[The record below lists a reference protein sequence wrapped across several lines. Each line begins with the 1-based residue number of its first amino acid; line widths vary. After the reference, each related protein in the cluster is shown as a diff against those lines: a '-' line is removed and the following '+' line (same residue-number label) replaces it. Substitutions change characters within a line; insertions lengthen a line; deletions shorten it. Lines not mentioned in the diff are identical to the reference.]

1 MTDALTLLNKNALP
15 IAQKVIAAASVGATY
30 TIVGSGFTSPMLAV
44 LIVSTLDEDVQF
56 SWDGVVD
63 AFPIVSGA
71 TIVLDFKSDNIP
83 LPAQYAPYVK
93 QIGVPTTGSLYVG
106 GFTSAG

>member
-15 IAQKVIAAASVGATY
+15 IAQKTVAAAGIGATY
-30 TIVGSGFTSPMLAV
+30 AIVGSGFSSPMLMV
-44 LIVSTLDEDVQF
+44 IIISTLDGDVQF

-63 AFPIVSGA
+63 AFVVRAGA
-71 TIVLDFKSDNIP
+71 SIILDFKSDNIP

-93 QIGVPTTGSLYVG
+93 DISATTTGSIYVG

>member
-15 IAQKVIAAASVGATY
+15 IAQKTVAAAGISGTY
-30 TIVGSGFTSPMLAV
+30 AIVGSGFTLPMLMIV
-44 LIVSTLDEDVQF
+44 IVSTLDQDVQF

-63 AFPIVSGA
+63 AFPVRAGA
-71 TIVLDFKSDNIP
+71 AIVLDFKSDNIP

-93 QIGVPTTGSLYVG
+93 EIGNPTTGSLYVG
-106 GFTSAG
+106 GFSTSP